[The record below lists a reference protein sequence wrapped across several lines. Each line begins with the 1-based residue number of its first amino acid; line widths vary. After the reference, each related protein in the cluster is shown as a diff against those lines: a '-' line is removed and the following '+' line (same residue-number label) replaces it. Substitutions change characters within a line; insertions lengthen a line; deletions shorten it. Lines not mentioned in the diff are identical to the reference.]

1 VAERADPGF
10 ESPVLLVGPPTH
22 PSLTNPGSPRDPLV
36 SWGGRGEGKGPNLEP
51 RLRAAV
57 ICMHTSPTAALGQSA
72 NGGLNVYVREV
83 CAALGRLGVAT
94 DVFTRR
100 TRADDPETEPLGP
113 LGRVVYLPAGAGD
126 LDKYRLLD
134 HVPEFSSAVQGWMAA
149 SGLRYDLLYSHY
161 WLAGAAACALR
172 ARLGVPWLHTAHT
185 LAIVKNRHLPPGDQP
200 EPEIRVDLEG
210 EISRCAD
217 LLVVSTEAEGL
228 DLRRAYGVP
237 QDRIFVLTPGCDL
250 DAFQPLDRARARRLV
265 GHDADRFFVFV
276 GRLERLKGVDVILR
290 AMALLTRG
298 GRHPEARLLVLGE
311 DSSACGES
319 EKRRLMNLTLELGL
333 SDQVEFLGSVPQSR
347 LRAYYA
353 GAEACLMPS
362 FSESFGLVGL
372 EAQACGTAIVVSHR
386 AGLASVVRDRVTG
399 FLVDGPDPEAYA
411 DRMLRLLEDPG
422 LTARMGERAARLV
435 GGLSWQRSAESLLGR
450 VEPLLRRKASMAP

>member
-1 VAERADPGF
+1 
-10 ESPVLLVGPPTH
+10 
-22 PSLTNPGSPRDPLV
+22 
-36 SWGGRGEGKGPNLEP
+36 
-51 RLRAAV
+51 
-57 ICMHTSPTAALGQSA
+57 MHTSPTAALGRSA

-83 CAALGRLGVAT
+83 CMALGRLGVAT

-100 TRADDPETEPLGP
+100 TRAGGPEIETLGP
-113 LGRVVYLPAGAGD
+113 MARVVYLPAGPPD
-126 LDKYRLLD
+126 VDKYRLLA
-134 HVPEFSSAVQGWMAA
+134 HVPEFSDAVRRWMAA

-161 WLAGAAACALR
+161 WLAGTAACALR
-172 ARLGVPWLHTAHT
+172 ARLGLPWVHTAHT

-217 LLVVSTEAEGL
+217 LMVVSTEAEGA

-237 QDRIFVLTPGCDL
+237 PDRIFVLTPGCDPE
-250 DAFQPLDRARARRLV
+250 AFQPLDRARARRLV
-265 GHDADRFFVFV
+265 GHGAERFFVFV

-311 DSSACGES
+311 DSGTSGES
-319 EKRRLMNLTLELGL
+319 EKGRLENLTLELGL
-333 SDQVEFLGSVPQSR
+333 VDQVEFLGSVPQPR

-372 EAQACGTAIVVSHR
+372 EAQACGTAIVVSHQ
-386 AGLASVVRDRVTG
+386 AGLAPVVRDGVTG

-411 DRMLRLLEDPG
+411 DRMLRLLEEPG
-422 LTARMGERAARLV
+422 LSERMGKKAARMV
-435 GGLSWQRSAESLLGR
+435 GGLSWQRSADSLLCAFERLLQREQHQWQPEGP
-450 VEPLLRRKASMAP
+450 PLPDL